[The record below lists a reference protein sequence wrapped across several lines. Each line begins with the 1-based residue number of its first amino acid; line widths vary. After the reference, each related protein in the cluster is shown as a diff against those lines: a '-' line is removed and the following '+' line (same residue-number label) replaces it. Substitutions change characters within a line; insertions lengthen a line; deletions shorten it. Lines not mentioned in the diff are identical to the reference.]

1 MAHPDLQYFFAHM
14 HLIGIL
20 TLTPA
25 LALLAVP
32 GRSVILDSI
41 FKDQRPTPVCLGYL
55 HT

>member
-1 MAHPDLQYFFAHM
+1 MRV
-14 HLIGIL
+14 IGIL
-20 TLTPA
+20 A
-25 LALLAVP
+25 LALAPALLAAP